1 MIRTQIQL
9 EPEQHRA
16 LKRWASRVGISLAEA
31 VRRCVADRLSRE
43 AGSSGR
49 TERVREARAVVGKY
63 ADPQGR
69 SRVAQTHD
77 DHLADSYQA

>member
-43 AGSSGR
+43 ASPTGR
-49 TERVREARAVVGKY
+49 ADRVREAKAVVGKY
-63 ADPQGR
+63 TDPNGR
-69 SRVAQTHD
+69 SRVAQAHD
-77 DHLADSYQA
+77 DHLADAYQG